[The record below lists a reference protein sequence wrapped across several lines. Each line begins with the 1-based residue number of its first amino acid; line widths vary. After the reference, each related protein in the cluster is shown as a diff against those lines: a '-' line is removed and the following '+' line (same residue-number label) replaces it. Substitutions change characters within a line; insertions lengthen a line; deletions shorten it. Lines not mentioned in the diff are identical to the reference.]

1 MRKRGCH
8 IKESL
13 HGGPSKILIP
23 PADHP
28 ITYEKFVMD
37 KNTKAKNMQ
46 KIFISGFLSFQI
58 PYFAKR
64 LIIDKE
70 ELILNKEDEILSLR

>member
-1 MRKRGCH
+1 MRKIGCH
-8 IKESL
+8 IKESF
-13 HGGPSKILIP
+13 HGGPSKILSP

-46 KIFISGFLSFQI
+46 KIFFDGPKPGGPLTTRQ
-58 PYFAKR
+58 P
-64 LIIDKE
+64 E
-70 ELILNKEDEILSLR
+70 EYS